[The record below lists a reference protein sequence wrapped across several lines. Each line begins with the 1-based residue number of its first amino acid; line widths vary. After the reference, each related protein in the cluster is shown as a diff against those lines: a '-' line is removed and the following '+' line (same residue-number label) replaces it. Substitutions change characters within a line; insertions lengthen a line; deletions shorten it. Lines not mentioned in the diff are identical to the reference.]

1 MSSENL
7 IFFGPQQLFNEI
19 LCGFKLNSGN
29 VVLPLLPEAATANCE
44 TPTTNKKQTKTKLD
58 YPDTSTVT

>member
-19 LCGFKLNSGN
+19 LCGFKLNLGN
-29 VVLPLLPEAATANCE
+29 VVLPLLPEAAAANCE
-44 TPTTNKKQTKTKLD
+44 APTTKKRTNTKLD
-58 YPDTSTVT
+58 YPDTSTAT